1 MKLCRRQENDMQ
13 AHHIATGLVALL
25 ALASAAVQANNAV
38 AEPMDIEPAV
48 LSKLA
53 LERAK
58 TRGQVTDAKRQGGA
72 RAGDGLADPADCG
85 NVNIGNIITGGKP
98 GFQPREVTVV
108 ITGDVIN
115 ANNKCK

>member
-1 MKLCRRQENDMQ
+1 MQ
-13 AHHIATGLVALL
+13 RHLIVTGLVALM
-25 ALASAAVQANNAV
+25 ALASATVRAGAS
-38 AEPMDIEPAV
+38 AEPLDIDPDV

-58 TRGQVTDAKRQGGA
+58 NRGQANAAAAAA
-72 RAGDGLADPADCG
+72 RAPTSDPLANPADCG
-85 NVNIGNIITGGKP
+85 NVNIGNVITGGKP

-115 ANNKCK
+115 ANNKCH

>member
-1 MKLCRRQENDMQ
+1 MHKPLH
-13 AHHIATGLVALL
+13 AAALAAALL
-25 ALASAAVQANNAV
+25 AVVAMPASAAPKAT
-38 AEPMDIEPAV
+38 AEPMDIEPET

-58 TRGQVTDAKRQGGA
+58 ARNNARVTSQRASAGLGQDGKSPAECGA
-72 RAGDGLADPADCG
+72 
-85 NVNIGNIITGGKP
+85 VNIGNIITGGK

-115 ANNKCK
+115 ANNQCK

>member
-1 MKLCRRQENDMQ
+1 MFYKPYLL
-13 AHHIATGLVALL
+13 TGLTAVL
-25 ALASAAVQANNAV
+25 AIVSAAAQAGNAN
-38 AEPMDIEPAV
+38 AEPMDLEPEM

-58 TRGQVTDAKRQGGA
+58 TSSQRGAAAQANKRATADVGA
-72 RAGDGLADPADCG
+72 NPVAECG
-85 NVNIGNIITGGKP
+85 ALSIGNINTGGRV

-115 ANNKCK
+115 ANNRCR

>member
-1 MKLCRRQENDMQ
+1 MHWPLLVS
-13 AHHIATGLVALL
+13 GLVVFL
-25 ALASAAVQANNAV
+25 AFASPAARAAAT
-38 AEPMDIEPAV
+38 AEPLDLDAAQ

-58 TRGQVTDAKRQGGA
+58 TRTQAAADA
-72 RAGDGLADPADCG
+72 RAGATPASDGLRDPAECG
-85 NVNIGNIITGGKP
+85 NVNIGNVITGGRP

-115 ANNKCK
+115 ANNKCR

>member
-1 MKLCRRQENDMQ
+1 MK

-25 ALASAAVQANNAV
+25 ALASAAVQAAAV
-38 AEPMDIEPAV
+38 AEAMDIEPAV

-58 TRGQVTDAKRQGGA
+58 TRGQVTDAKREGSS

-85 NVNIGNIITGGKP
+85 NVNIGNIVTGGKP
-98 GFQPREVTVV
+98 GFQPREITVV

>member
-1 MKLCRRQENDMQ
+1 MHKHL
-13 AHHIATGLVALL
+13 HATIMVALL
-25 ALASAAVQANNAV
+25 ALSAAAAQAGPNAN
-38 AEPMDIEPAV
+38 AEPMDMDPAI

-58 TRGQVTDAKRQGGA
+58 SRNVNRAASTKGGA
-72 RAGDGLADPADCG
+72 SNGLDGASPAECG
-85 NVNIGNIITGGKP
+85 SVNIGNVITGGKP

-115 ANNKCK
+115 ANNQCK

>member
-1 MKLCRRQENDMQ
+1 MNKSIL
-13 AHHIATGLVALL
+13 ATGLVTLMAI
-25 ALASAAVQANNAV
+25 ASSVVQAGTNAT
-38 AEPMDIEPAV
+38 AEPLDIDPAI

-58 TRGQVTDAKRQGGA
+58 VHGQA
-72 RAGDGLADPADCG
+72 RRDKDLAGDAAAAASGTNPPDCG
-85 NVNIGNIITGGKP
+85 AINIGNLTSGGKP

-115 ANNKCK
+115 ANNSCR